1 MSKVQRQTPD
11 CFVEGKEIQFRTTEK
26 FLAVSS
32 VAGVLE
38 VRFSLVRNQYSAVKR
53 FIGKSLTWGLQA
65 YVLFCEIKGRSN
77 SAGAVGCPVVFI
89 PVVSRSC

>member
-53 FIGKSLTWGLQA
+53 FIGKSLTWGLQV
-65 YVLFCEIKGRSN
+65 YVLFL
-77 SAGAVGCPVVFI
+77 
-89 PVVSRSC
+89 

>member
-38 VRFSLVRNQYSAVKR
+38 VRFSLVRNQSYAVKR
-53 FIGKSLTWGLQA
+53 FIGKSLTWGA
-65 YVLFCEIKGRSN
+65 ASFMFYFERSRDE
-77 SAGAVGCPVVFI
+77 GI
-89 PVVSRSC
+89 PQ